1 MKLLLDTHAV
11 LWFWWDDARL
21 AENARRLIAD
31 ATNEKLVS
39 LATPWEVAIK
49 VSLGK
54 LDVGE
59 PFTGFF
65 PTFMSRSSFER
76 LPMRQPRVA
85 KPIPA
90 IRSAACCPRLAGRRS
105 WAAGQRPPAATVPC
119 TQAVSPP
126 EATRAGATDTL
137 PTARMPLPA
146 PTPISCG

>member
-21 AENARRLIAD
+21 AEHARRLIAD
-31 ATNEKLVS
+31 ASNEKLVS

-65 PTFMSRSSFER
+65 PTFMSRSSFEW
-76 LPMRQPRVA
+76 LPMRQQHFDQV
-85 KPIPA
+85 
-90 IRSAACCPRLAGRRS
+90 
-105 WAAGQRPPAATVPC
+105 V
-119 TQAVSPP
+119 
-126 EATRAGATDTL
+126 TL
-137 PTARMPLPA
+137 PFHHRDPFDRMLVSQA
-146 PTPISCG
+146 LCEDISLVSRERVFDAYGVRRLWD

>member
-21 AENARRLIAD
+21 AGHARRLIAD

-65 PTFMSRSSFER
+65 PTFMSRSSFEW
-76 LPMRQPRVA
+76 LPMRQQHFDQV
-85 KPIPA
+85 
-90 IRSAACCPRLAGRRS
+90 
-105 WAAGQRPPAATVPC
+105 V
-119 TQAVSPP
+119 
-126 EATRAGATDTL
+126 TL
-137 PTARMPLPA
+137 PFHHRDPFDRMLVSQA
-146 PTPISCG
+146 LCDDITLVSRERVFDTYGVRRAWD

>member
-21 AENARRLIAD
+21 AEHARRLIAD
-31 ATNEKLVS
+31 ASNEKLVS

-65 PTFMSRSSFER
+65 PTFMSRSSFEW
-76 LPMRQPRVA
+76 LPMRQQHFDQV
-85 KPIPA
+85 
-90 IRSAACCPRLAGRRS
+90 
-105 WAAGQRPPAATVPC
+105 V
-119 TQAVSPP
+119 
-126 EATRAGATDTL
+126 TL
-137 PTARMPLPA
+137 PFHHRDPFDRMLVSQA
-146 PTPISCG
+146 LCEDISLVSRERVFDAYGVRRVWD

>member
-21 AENARRLIAD
+21 GEHARRLIAD
-31 ATNEKLVS
+31 ASNEKLVS

-76 LPMRQPRVA
+76 LPMRQQHFDQTIEEPSCQSAWERSGAVA
-85 KPIPA
+85 
-90 IRSAACCPRLAGRRS
+90 RSGS
-105 WAAGQRPPAATVPC
+105 F
-119 TQAVSPP
+119 
-126 EATRAGATDTL
+126 
-137 PTARMPLPA
+137 
-146 PTPISCG
+146 